1 MENKLDIRKEISGH
15 EQHLF
20 LEGRLDANWAGHLDD
35 YLNDLVRE
43 GSHRILLN
51 MHGVQYLSSAGIRIL
66 VNQYKK
72 IKKIGGL
79 FCLVELSGAVAEVL
93 NMVGMSAML
102 TEWEADSADRG
113 NTAAQIIEIAAYKF
127 ENEVLSDES
136 MTFLFRGN
144 PELSL
149 TSGYLPAD
157 NHKIKN
163 TANRYGLGIG
173 AIGDGFDDCKT
184 RYGEYLSL
192 GNALVY
198 KPTDGS
204 KIPDYA
210 VKSGNLNPEINALCS
225 LQAEGSFS
233 NRITFDPT
241 GGTTSISMKDMV
253 TGFAK
258 TTGFHQFV
266 FLAIA
271 ESEGLVGVSLS
282 APPVGG
288 KLLFEL
294 PGIRDHINFT
304 TEPAHSKMLTLS
316 LGFYA
321 LHPDDQLKPYLRQDK
336 PGSDSYVHIHTAI
349 FPFQSLPKKANSAEE
364 LILHL
369 FDSSIV
375 QDVMHLVNDSR
386 EIVGLGDSSF
396 KQGIAWIGKLG
407 KS

>member
-1 MENKLDIRKEISGH
+1 
-15 EQHLF
+15 
-20 LEGRLDANWAGHLDD
+20 
-35 YLNDLVRE
+35 
-43 GSHRILLN
+43 
-51 MHGVQYLSSAGIRIL
+51 
-66 VNQYKK
+66 
-72 IKKIGGL
+72 
-79 FCLVELSGAVAEVL
+79 
-93 NMVGMSAML
+93 
-102 TEWEADSADRG
+102 
-113 NTAAQIIEIAAYKF
+113 
-127 ENEVLSDES
+127 
-136 MTFLFRGN
+136 
-144 PELSL
+144 
-149 TSGYLPAD
+149 
-157 NHKIKN
+157 
-163 TANRYGLGIG
+163 
-173 AIGDGFDDCKT
+173 
-184 RYGEYLSL
+184 
-192 GNALVY
+192 
-198 KPTDGS
+198 
-204 KIPDYA
+204 
-210 VKSGNLNPEINALCS
+210 

>member
-1 MENKLDIRKEISGH
+1 
-15 EQHLF
+15 
-20 LEGRLDANWAGHLDD
+20 
-35 YLNDLVRE
+35 
-43 GSHRILLN
+43 

-79 FCLVELSGAVAEVL
+79 FCLADLSAAVAEVL
-93 NMVGMSAML
+93 DMVGMSTML
-102 TEWEADSADRG
+102 TEREAEPIDTG
-113 NTAAQIIEIAAYKF
+113 NVVAQFTEVATYRF

-136 MTFLFRGN
+136 MTALFIGN
-144 PELSL
+144 PGLSL

-157 NHKIKN
+157 NHKIKG
-163 TANRYGLGIG
+163 AVNRYGLGIG
-173 AIGDGFDDCKT
+173 AIGDGFADCKD

-210 VKSGNLNPEINALCS
+210 LKSGNLNPEINALCS

-233 NRITFDPT
+233 NKITFDPT
-241 GGTTSISMKDMV
+241 GVSTSISMKDIIA
-253 TGFAK
+253 GFAK
-258 TTGFHQFV
+258 TTGFQRFV
-266 FLAIA
+266 FFAIA
-271 ESEGLVGVSLS
+271 ESEGLIGVSLT
-282 APPVGG
+282 APPVDG
-288 KLLFEL
+288 KLLFEF

-304 TEPAHSKMLTLS
+304 TEPAYAKMLTLS
-316 LGFYA
+316 LGFCY
-321 LHPDDQLKPYLRQDK
+321 LNPDERLKSYLRPDK
-336 PGSDSYVHIHTAI
+336 PGSDFYVHIHTAI

-364 LILHL
+364 LILHI

-396 KQGIAWIGKLG
+396 KQGVAWIGKL
-407 KS
+407 S